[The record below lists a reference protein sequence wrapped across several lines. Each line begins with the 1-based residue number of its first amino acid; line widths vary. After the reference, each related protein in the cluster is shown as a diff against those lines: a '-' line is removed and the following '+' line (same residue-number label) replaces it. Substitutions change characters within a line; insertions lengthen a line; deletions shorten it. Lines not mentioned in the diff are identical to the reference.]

1 MLRCRHYNWHCKHS
15 FHHSR
20 PALALCRPISII
32 FTSNG
37 LVPPSQWSQNY
48 CDYIDMI
55 CECMTWA
62 TFAGGCSAFYNP
74 PCKCTIIYITYN
86 HIYIYILMAI
96 YTVCTVVVSF
106 TSCSILKSRHKL
118 KPRNQYTRPRS
129 VQSLTNP
136 PVCKISYLE
145 ASSWLT

>member
-1 MLRCRHYNWHCKHS
+1 
-15 FHHSR
+15 
-20 PALALCRPISII
+20 
-32 FTSNG
+32 
-37 LVPPSQWSQNY
+37 
-48 CDYIDMI
+48 
-55 CECMTWA
+55 
-62 TFAGGCSAFYNP
+62 
-74 PCKCTIIYITYN
+74 
-86 HIYIYILMAI
+86 MAI